1 MTRTRTMTATAL
13 LALLALAPVSSA
25 QALESPHMAPDNAE
39 SATVVS
45 EKITDKGQFGDCTG
59 TAIAPQWVLTA
70 RHCVEAAEG
79 AKASGAVRVGNGDN
93 TREIPIDRWEV
104 APGGDVALMHTTED
118 LGLSHY
124 AEIDDQACYSGQ
136 ATAYGWSP
144 SGSGKGKQLPVANAT
159 ITGKSQYNLY
169 EGAPGIKAQM
179 EEGAAIQGG
188 DSGGPLFYEGKVTGV
203 VTASINPVADA
214 AAGKSGDGALPDSD
228 VDVKQRRDAVYS
240 PVADQKEWITKTIS
254 GQESASTAQ
263 GSSSEASS
271 CTSISPAVL
280 IGGAVVAGLGGAAVT
295 GLFLRR
301 GQRAAQ

>member
-118 LGLSHY
+118 MGLSHY

-136 ATAYGWSP
+136 ATAYGWST
-144 SGSGKGKQLPVANAT
+144 SSRRAT
-159 ITGKSQYNLY
+159 
-169 EGAPGIKAQM
+169 
-179 EEGAAIQGG
+179 
-188 DSGGPLFYEGKVTGV
+188 
-203 VTASINPVADA
+203 
-214 AAGKSGDGALPDSD
+214 
-228 VDVKQRRDAVYS
+228 R
-240 PVADQKEWITKTIS
+240 
-254 GQESASTAQ
+254 STALSPTRRS
-263 GSSSEASS
+263 GLPRRSRGRSRLPRHRVRPPRHPPARLSAPPCSSAARS
-271 CTSISPAVL
+271 SPAW
-280 IGGAVVAGLGGAAVT
+280 VV
-295 GLFLRR
+295 
-301 GQRAAQ
+301 QQ

>member
-45 EKITDKGQFGDCTG
+45 EKITDEGQFGDCTG

-79 AKASGAVRVGNGDN
+79 AKASGAVRVGNRDN

-118 LGLSHY
+118 MGLSHY
-124 AEIDDQACYSGQ
+124 AEIDDQARYSGQ

-169 EGAPGIKAQM
+169 EGAPGIKA
-179 EEGAAIQGG
+179 
-188 DSGGPLFYEGKVTGV
+188 
-203 VTASINPVADA
+203 
-214 AAGKSGDGALPDSD
+214 
-228 VDVKQRRDAVYS
+228 
-240 PVADQKEWITKTIS
+240 
-254 GQESASTAQ
+254 
-263 GSSSEASS
+263 
-271 CTSISPAVL
+271 
-280 IGGAVVAGLGGAAVT
+280 
-295 GLFLRR
+295 
-301 GQRAAQ
+301 